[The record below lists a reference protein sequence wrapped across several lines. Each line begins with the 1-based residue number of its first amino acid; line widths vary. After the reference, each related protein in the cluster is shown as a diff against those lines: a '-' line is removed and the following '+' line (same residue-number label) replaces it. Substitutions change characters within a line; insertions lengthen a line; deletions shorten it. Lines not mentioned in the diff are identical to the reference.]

1 MNNSFRPAKFRRRPR
16 GGKGVRFSEIGNES
30 PTSQLRGNR
39 IKGNAGENLH
49 SGHFRLLLLPK
60 KLPTGVPEIY
70 FPVINYL
77 KLRWLQKLERVKGIE
92 PSFLGSLVT
101 ANLRGFRSSGERAH

>member
-1 MNNSFRPAKFRRRPR
+1 MRCAWVRRTESHDVMDRPPPLRR
-16 GGKGVRFSEIGNES
+16 KQVRFSEVGNES
-30 PTSQLRGNR
+30 RTSQFSGNR

-77 KLRWLQKLERVKGIE
+77 EM
-92 PSFLGSLVT
+92 
-101 ANLRGFRSSGERAH
+101 